1 MAALISG
8 VGSGQQPL
16 RLTATIPNDTSL
28 IGFTVYLQGVRVQG
42 TNPDRGDF
50 TRYVELQFFK

>member
-1 MAALISG
+1 MAPLRSG

-16 RLTATIPNDTSL
+16 RLTATIPNDPSL
-28 IGFTVYLQGVRVQG
+28 IGFTVYLQGVRIQS